1 MHEVQAAAYLVQNVA
16 RNIGFAATHVQAA
29 KKGLRFI
36 HGQTGQLGNGLVAPF
51 KRKRHRVQALAVAA
65 WAFHGF
71 AVVAVVPAVFL
82 ARLFLV
88 EAGQLQARTK
98 AVLAPAVLGVVGEH
112 AWVRLGE
119 AGAAAGAGPFD
130 GEMLLAGIGQRLTL
144 SALFQRHGTRWRQGS
159 QHTEGAVT

>member
-1 MHEVQAAAYLVQNVA
+1 
-16 RNIGFAATHVQAA
+16 
-29 KKGLRFI
+29 
-36 HGQTGQLGNGLVAPF
+36 
-51 KRKRHRVQALAVAA
+51 

-82 ARLFLV
+82 ARLFLI

-144 SALFQRHGTRWRQGS
+144 SALLQRHGTRWRQGS
-159 QHTEGAVT
+159 QHTEGAVTQFQRFAYGLAQLQFVAWINNQVGHWQF